1 MTELRALQPKLKL
14 MITSRFF
21 DSLGTDMGVDAD
33 IEVLASDSDIEKFVQ
48 ETVKATPRLQRWI
61 STEASLLFMIIEKV
75 TEAAQQM

>member
-1 MTELRALQPKLKL
+1 

-21 DSLGTDMGVDAD
+21 DSLGADMGVDAD
-33 IEVLASDSDIEKFVQ
+33 IEVLASNSDIERFVQ

-61 STEASLLFMIIEKV
+61 SAESSLLSVIIEKV